1 MFCSFESPVC
11 TWIILFQK
19 YSKDAKRQWIET
31 LDRPSHMVLSP
42 LSVSH
47 IRTDTQTPFSVHSYF
62 FSVSPAP
69 QGLVTSALAR
79 SIRKVSPAQ
88 GPPQHSSAQPTRFM
102 PQDSSSIGLLFHPR
116 ALHTLRLALS
126 VGCEGITPRFC

>member
-19 YSKDAKRQWIET
+19 YSIDAKRQWIET

-62 FSVSPAP
+62 ISVSPAL

-88 GPPQHSSAQPTRFM
+88 GPPQHSSAHSLHAARLP
-102 PQDSSSIGLLFHPR
+102 SIGLLFHPR